1 MTYKIIRFYRETH
14 FVRNKSSRVIRRGL
28 TLEQA
33 KAHCQDPSTRKEG
46 EWFDGF
52 ESEGK

>member
-1 MTYKIIRFYRETH
+1 MTYKIIRFYRELH
-14 FVRNKSSRVIRRGL
+14 KSRRVIKRGL

-33 KAHCQDPSTRKEG
+33 KKHCQDPSTRKEG

-52 ESEGK
+52 ELEGK

>member
-1 MTYKIIRFYRETH
+1 MKTYKIIRFYRELH
-14 FVRNKSSRVIRRGL
+14 KSSRVIKRGL

-33 KAHCQDPSTRKEG
+33 KEHCNNPSTRKEG

-52 ESEGK
+52 ESEDN

>member
-1 MTYKIIRFYRETH
+1 MTYKIIRFYRG
-14 FVRNKSSRVIRRGL
+14 RYWSSRVIKRGL

-33 KAHCQDPSTRKEG
+33 KKHCQDPSTRREG